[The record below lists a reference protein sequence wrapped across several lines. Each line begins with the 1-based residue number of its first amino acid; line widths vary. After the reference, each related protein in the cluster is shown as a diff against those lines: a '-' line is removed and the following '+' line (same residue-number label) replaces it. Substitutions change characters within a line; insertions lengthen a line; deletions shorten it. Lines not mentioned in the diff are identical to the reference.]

1 MMIKTKAKIVAI
13 EYCLGENKE
22 TNAVLKLDNP
32 EWRLEDIEKKTG
44 IIQRWISSESSTAV
58 DLACKACEKIFKNL
72 DREKIDTLIFVT
84 QSPDYFLPTSAC
96 IIQDRLSLKSSTKC
110 FDINQGCS
118 GFVYG
123 LSMASAYIESGFSE
137 NILLLCA
144 DTYSK
149 YIGQNDRVNRPI
161 FSDAA
166 SATFIVSTKKRDLG
180 PFLFGTDGSGHK
192 KLIVKNGASRSRYM
206 CSNNLP
212 RLYMDGSAVFMFTM
226 SVVPNHI
233 NQLLDDAGI
242 SKDKIDMYI
251 FHQASKI
258 VLDTLKAKLKID
270 DNKMYT
276 NIKHVGNTVSSSIP
290 IALKDADNQSFI
302 SKNNL
307 ILISGFGVG
316 LSWGSCLLKWN
327 KLT

>member
-1 MMIKTKAKIVAI
+1 MMIKTKAKIAAI

-22 TNAVLKLDNP
+22 TNAVLKRDNP
-32 EWRLEDIEKKTG
+32 EWRLEAIEKKTG
-44 IIQRWISSESSTAV
+44 IIQRWISSKSSTAV
-58 DLACKACEKIFKNL
+58 DLACKACEKIFIDL
-72 DREKIDTLIFVT
+72 DRKKIDTLIFVT

-96 IIQDRLSLKSSTKC
+96 IIQDRLSLKISTKC

-123 LSMASAYIESGFSE
+123 LSIASAYIESGFSE
-137 NILLLCA
+137 NILLVCA

-149 YIGQNDRVNRPI
+149 YIGQNDKVNRPI

-166 SATFIVSTKKRDLG
+166 SATFIVSSKKRNLG
-180 PFLFGTDGSGHK
+180 PFLFGTDGSGHE
-192 KLIVKNGASRSRYM
+192 KLIVKDGASRTRYK

-258 VLDTLKAKLKID
+258 VLDTLKAKLKIN

-290 IALKDADNQSFI
+290 IALKDADKQSLI

-307 ILISGFGVG
+307 ILIFGFGVG
-316 LSWGSCLLKWN
+316 LYQKNSD
-327 KLT
+327 